1 MIVRNSKFM
10 SEEELDEILELAMRE
25 TNIDPESIKS
35 DKLFDDLVHFMNDLN
50 AQLDMHLIAM
60 SVRKSKKD
68 INTVKD
74 GLKRHIITT
83 NVLFN
88 LYRNFYRVSNKL
100 RDNIHLKLVIAESK
114 KQDMFKDDDFVKDNH

>member
-1 MIVRNSKFM
+1 MRNSKFM